1 MGRVN
6 RIHGS
11 DEADVAIIV
20 TDAYQSRGVGAEL
33 LRRVIRVAREEGVR
47 AVSAEMMPDNLAM
60 QAITKQLGFKVKM
73 QEGFTS
79 LRARLE
85 I

>member
-1 MGRVN
+1 
-6 RIHGS
+6 
-11 DEADVAIIV
+11 
-20 TDAYQSRGVGAEL
+20 

-60 QAITKQLGFKVKM
+60 QTITKQLGFKVKM